1 LYCLDASVITNSV
14 IEKEEH
20 HEFSKKL
27 LDKIEEE
34 KILVIVPEIILPEI
48 ASAIARGTD
57 DEKKA
62 LDFVNKLVE
71 FPNFIFIPVDRELA
85 LLSSD
90 IAAKYRLRGSDSIYV
105 SICKLF
111 ELKLITLD
119 KEQKERAIKVIEVK
133 TSKEELE
140 I

>member
-1 LYCLDASVITNSV
+1 MYCLDASVITNSV